1 MNVENMTI
9 IVATSFRTTLGENNK
24 DDRKHGDIGRSAEFQ
39 PEAPTRSDIAHLD
52 QDVRLKRVPLAAAA
66 SMLRNAPQSL
76 LSPDRPI
83 RAKHQLHFHQN
94 ATMPDRSAVMATR
107 LERATFLLQ

>member
-1 MNVENMTI
+1 MNVKNMTI

-24 DDRKHGDIGRSAEFQ
+24 DDGKRGDIRCIAESQ

-52 QDVRLKRVPLAAAA
+52 QDVRLKRVQLAAAA
-66 SMLRNAPQSL
+66 SMLRGAPQSL
-76 LSPDRPI
+76 LSADRPLQ
-83 RAKHQLHFHQN
+83 AKHQPYFHQN
-94 ATMPDRSAVMATR
+94 ATMRDRSAVMAMR